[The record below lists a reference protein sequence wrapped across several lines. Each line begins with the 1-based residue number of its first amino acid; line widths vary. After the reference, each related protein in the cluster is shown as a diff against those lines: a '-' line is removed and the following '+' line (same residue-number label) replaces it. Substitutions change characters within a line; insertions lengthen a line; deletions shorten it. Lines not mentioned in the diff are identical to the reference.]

1 MKIAI
6 LTPGGVDR
14 SGTERVIP
22 HLLWQIERLTCAGD
36 EVHVFAF
43 NQEPLPGH
51 WPLLGATIHNAGRKP
66 QLLTLLKMLFA
77 EHRRGRFDILHAF
90 WALPSGFAGAIATH
104 LLHVPLVL
112 TLPGGDLANHPS
124 IGYGGAIRLRSRLK
138 IRFAAASAAA
148 VTAPSPAMCE
158 QASAVGIQAVRI
170 PHGVALDKWPQRAPT
185 RRDQRAPLKLLHIGS
200 LNLVKDQATMLRAA
214 ARLRDLDQPF
224 VLDVIGGDT
233 LSGTIQRHA
242 AELGLADHVRFHGF
256 MPHAGLRL
264 WTERADILLVSSIH
278 EGGPLVVLEAAIA
291 GVPTIGTSVGH
302 IADFAPE
309 AAIAVPVGDS
319 DAMAD
324 AILRLATDEEERLR
338 IAHAAQR
345 RAIGK
350 DADATSRK
358 FRRLYT
364 ELAARRHT
372 VIPAC
377 SAGAGILPQTRGGAN
392 V

>member
-22 HLLWQIERLTCAGD
+22 HLLWQIERLTRAGD

-51 WPLLGATIHNAGRKP
+51 WPLLGATIHNAGRRP

-104 LLHVPLVL
+104 LLRVPLLL

-138 IRFAAASAAA
+138 VRFAAASAAA
-148 VTAPSPAMCE
+148 VTAPSAAMCE
-158 QASAVGIQAVRI
+158 QASAAGIQAACI
-170 PHGVALDKWPQRAPT
+170 PHGVALDRWPQRAPM
-185 RRDQRAPLKLLHIGS
+185 RRDKRAPLKLLHIGS
-200 LNLVKDQATMLRAA
+200 LNLVKDQATMLRAM
-214 ARLRDLDQPF
+214 ARLRDLGQAF
-224 VLDVIGGDT
+224 ELDVIGGDT
-233 LSGTIQRHA
+233 LGGAVQRCA
-242 AELGLADHVRFHGF
+242 AELGLADHVRFRGF
-256 MPHAGLRL
+256 MPHAGLRQ
-264 WTERADILLVSSIH
+264 WIERADMLLVSSVH
-278 EGGPLVVLEAAIA
+278 EGGPLVVLEAGIA

-302 IADFAPE
+302 IADFAPD

-319 DAMAD
+319 DAMAE
-324 AILRLATDEEERLR
+324 AIHRLAADEEERLR
-338 IAHAAQR
+338 LAYAAQR

-350 DADATSRK
+350 DADATSGG
-358 FRRLYT
+358 FRRLYAA
-364 ELAARRHT
+364 LAERRRAT
-372 VIPAC
+372 IPARG
-377 SAGAGILPQTRGGAN
+377 AGAGVLSQTRGGAN

>member
-22 HLLWQIERLTCAGD
+22 HLLWHIERLTLGGD

-51 WPLLGATIHNAGRKP
+51 WKLLGATIHNAGRKP
-66 QLLTLLKMLFA
+66 RLLTVLKMLFA
-77 EHRRGRFDILHAF
+77 EHRRGGFDILHAF
-90 WALPSGFAGAIATH
+90 WALPCGVAGAIATH
-104 LLHVPLVL
+104 LLRVPLLL
-112 TLPGGDLANHPS
+112 TLPGGDLANHPR

-138 IRFAAASAAA
+138 IRFAAVSAAA
-148 VTAPSPAMCE
+148 VTAASPAMCD
-158 QASAVGIQAVRI
+158 QARATGIQAIRI
-170 PHGVALDKWPQRAPT
+170 VHGVALDRWPQRAPV
-185 RRDQRAPLKLLHIGS
+185 RRDRSAPLKLLHIGS
-200 LNLVKDQATMLRAA
+200 LNLVKDQAMMLRAA
-214 ARLRDLDQPF
+214 ARLKELGQGF
-224 VLDVIGGDT
+224 ALDVIGEDT
-233 LSGTIQRHA
+233 LGGAVQRNA
-242 AELGLADHVRFHGF
+242 AELGLADHVRFRGF
-256 MPHAGLRL
+256 MPHAELRP
-264 WTERADILLVSSIH
+264 WVEQADILLVSSLH

-302 IADFAPE
+302 IADFAPD

-324 AILRLATDEEERLR
+324 AILHLAADEEERLR
-338 IAHAAQR
+338 LACAAQQ
-345 RAIGK
+345 RAVTE
-350 DADATSRK
+350 DADSTTRG

-364 ELAARRHT
+364 AFSARR
-372 VIPAC
+372 PAPAPAYGTL
-377 SAGAGILPQTRGGAN
+377 SQYRGGAD

>member
-14 SGTERVIP
+14 SGTKRVIP
-22 HLLWQIERLTCAGD
+22 RLLWEIERLTRGGD

-66 QLLTLLKMLFA
+66 QLLTLLKMLLA

-90 WALPSGFAGAIATH
+90 WALPAGVAGAIATH
-104 LLHVPLVL
+104 LLRVPMVL

-124 IGYGGAIRLRSRLK
+124 IGYGGAIRPGSRLK
-138 IRFAAASAAA
+138 VRFAAASAAA
-148 VTAPSPAMCE
+148 VTAASPAMCD
-158 QASAVGIQAVRI
+158 QARAAGIDTIRI
-170 PHGVALDKWPQRAPT
+170 AHGVALDRWPQRAPL
-185 RRDQRAPLKLLHIGS
+185 RRNRSAPLKLLHIGS
-200 LNLVKDQATMLRAA
+200 LNLVKDQATMLRAV
-214 ARLRDLDQPF
+214 ARLRDLGQVF
-224 VLDVIGGDT
+224 TLDVIGEDT
-233 LSGTIQRHA
+233 LDGAVQRHA
-242 AELGLADHVRFHGF
+242 AELGLADHMRFHGF
-256 MPHAGLRL
+256 MPHAELRP
-264 WTERADILLVSSIH
+264 WIEQANMLLVSSVH
-278 EGGPLVVLEAAIA
+278 EGGPLVMLEAAVA

-302 IADFAPE
+302 IADFAPD

-324 AILRLATDEEERLR
+324 AILRLAADEEERLR
-338 IAHAAQR
+338 LAHTAQQ
-345 RAIGK
+345 RAVSE
-350 DADATSRK
+350 DADHTARS

-364 ELAARRHT
+364 ALSARRSA
-372 VIPAC
+372 PAHAYDAV
-377 SAGAGILPQTRGGAN
+377 SQYRGAAD